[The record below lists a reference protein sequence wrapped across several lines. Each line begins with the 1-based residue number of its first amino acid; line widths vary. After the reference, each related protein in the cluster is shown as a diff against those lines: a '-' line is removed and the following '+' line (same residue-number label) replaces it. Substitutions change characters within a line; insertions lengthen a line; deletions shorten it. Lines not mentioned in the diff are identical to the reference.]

1 VTSPPPQHDDPLGE
15 GRAQLL
21 QALAVLTTVG
31 EAAARYAVAAAHTRA
46 SKAERADRIGQL
58 ADRADRLDTA
68 ALAAQDR
75 ATRRL
80 IDKAYDEVWLN
91 KANIYDTA
99 GLWRAAA
106 MRASTG
112 DAHALR
118 AMRLAEQ
125 HLHKLNPILI
135 DAYHRHRAAGKNLVE
150 AMHAAVGEVW
160 QHEKQTRARPHGAK
174 ADNQSALRA
183 TPPALGDRPDPNGQ
197 RLVDELEAA
206 VRAEVARLAD
216 GVDPELLDRLQRQ
229 WRSAGHA
236 PAADAA
242 SLLATAARQLR
253 ADAAQARLDG
263 PIAGTA
269 TIRRGTNHP
278 SSYERPPATLDH
290 ELSDVPVHGD
300 ATGPEIVAQGLERAA
315 DEVRTHRAAASHL
328 SGLSDQQTRASVIES
343 DSIDV
348 PATPVDEH
356 HVGLDSG
363 NRRQGAAECQR
374 ADAEQQRRLG
384 RAFPPLTTLSP
395 NPVHTPT
402 VAMPTP
408 RRGRTR

>member
-1 VTSPPPQHDDPLGE
+1 VTSPPPEHDDPLGE
-15 GRAQLL
+15 ARAQLL

-46 SKAERADRIGQL
+46 GKAERADRIGQL

-68 ALAAQDR
+68 ALAAHDR

-80 IDKAYDEVWLN
+80 IDKAYDEAWLN
-91 KANIYDTA
+91 KASVRDTA
-99 GLWRAAA
+99 QLWRAAA
-106 MRASTG
+106 MRASSG
-112 DAHALR
+112 DARALR

-125 HLHKLNPILI
+125 HLHKLNPVLI
-135 DAYHRHRAAGKNLVE
+135 DAYHSQRAAGKNLVE
-150 AMHAAVGEVW
+150 AMQAAVGVVW

-174 ADNQSALRA
+174 AGDHAALRA

-197 RLVDELEAA
+197 RLGDELEVA

-263 PIAGTA
+263 PITGMA

-278 SSYERPPATLDH
+278 SNHEQPPATIDY
-290 ELSDVPVHGD
+290 ELAEVPVHGD

-315 DEVRTHRAAASHL
+315 DEVRTYRAAASHL
-328 SGLSDQQTRASVIES
+328 GGLADQQARAAVIES
-343 DSIDV
+343 ESIDV

-356 HVGLDSG
+356 HAGLDSG
-363 NRRQGAAECQR
+363 HRRQGAAERPR
-374 ADAEQQRRLG
+374 ADAEQRRRLG
-384 RAFPPLTTLSP
+384 RAFRPLTTLSRTR
-395 NPVHTPT
+395 VHTPT
-402 VAMPTP
+402 VTMPTP